1 MTADRAGAKF
11 LRLMKLLE
19 PLRPAAKRLLPASS
33 HRAVS
38 RALKLPE
45 RLLFHPALSRV
56 LAPSNRRRLEALRDR
71 HAGERCFIIG
81 SGPSINRMDL
91 SPLANETTFGFNAF
105 FLVAERLGFLPTY
118 YLVEDPLP
126 AEDNAAE
133 INALQGTTRILPWD
147 LRYCLAPGEATVYVH
162 FDRFYGDFPEPGFPC
177 MTPDA
182 ARVVYWGGTVTYM
195 AIQIADF
202 MGFRDLYLLGI
213 DLSYQ
218 VPKDLDGP
226 RITSDGDD
234 PNHFHPDYFG
244 KGKRWHDPKVE
255 RMQKSFE
262 TAHAVL
268 ESRGRRLFNATDGGN
283 LRKVPRVDFVSL
295 F

>member
-1 MTADRAGAKF
+1 
-11 LRLMKLLE
+11 MKLLE
-19 PLRPAAKRLLPASS
+19 PLKPAIKRYVPPAGL
-33 HRAVS
+33 RAAN

-45 RLLFHPALSRV
+45 RMAFHPFLSRLV
-56 LAPSNRRRLEALRDR
+56 MPENRRRLAALRDR
-71 HAGERCFIIG
+71 HAGERCFVIG

-91 SPLANETTFGFNAF
+91 SPLAGEKTFGFNAF
-105 FLVAERLGFLPTY
+105 FLIAERLGFLPSY

-126 AEDNAAE
+126 AEDNAAA
-133 INALQGTTRILPWD
+133 INGLEGTTRILPWD
-147 LRYCLAPGEATVYVH
+147 LRYCLTPGEETIYVH
-162 FDRFYGDFPEPGFPC
+162 FDRFYSDFPEPGFPR
-177 MTPDA
+177 MTSDA
-182 ARVVYWGGTVTYM
+182 SRVVFWGGTVTYM

-202 MGFRDLYLLGI
+202 MGFHDIYLLGI

-226 RITSDGDD
+226 RITSDGED

-262 TAHAVL
+262 TAWQVL
-268 ESRGRRLFNATDGGN
+268 AGKGRQLINATAGGN
-283 LRKVPRVDFVSL
+283 LEKVPRVDFTSL